1 MLQTI
6 GLFKT
11 MPGLIFIEIAF
22 GLPFCILLFRA
33 FISTVP
39 RELDEAA
46 IVDGAGPLQ
55 VFFRVIFP
63 VLRSVVIT
71 VIILQSVFVYNDFQ
85 NPLYFLPG
93 TQNATVQLTLFS
105 FRSQFTTQFNL
116 LFANILLV
124 MLPALIMFI
133 IFNRKIVEGMAA
145 GAATARQAHGR
156 AASIGRA
163 LAVEEDRLRRAIRV
177 SCSAVQEI
185 GGSSTVSTPSSMR
198 TDRFGVG
205 ATRSWCSRVFV
216 AVGSSSASV
225 RLSPRRIGPSEPTSM
240 DTVIAASW
248 LRFTRNTATS
258 PLSLSMVAT
267 ASTSGTASV
276 LRRLVAR
283 ALDGEPQH
291 RAPGQARGDGEREE
305 DGLPPGR
312 AAGLGH
318 DRRDHIDELRKARG
332 LHPVGV
338 LQQADEQASDDHRV
352 GHGVLVLEQPGRVRP
367 RVHVGDLSALV
378 EAVGVPDV
386 PLVERDVDGPLA
398 V

>member
-1 MLQTI
+1 LVLAGLIVPPAVVPTIWVLQTI

-145 GAATARQAHGR
+145 G
-156 AASIGRA
+156 
-163 LAVEEDRLRRAIRV
+163 
-177 SCSAVQEI
+177 
-185 GGSSTVSTPSSMR
+185 
-198 TDRFGVG
+198 
-205 ATRSWCSRVFV
+205 
-216 AVGSSSASV
+216 SV
-225 RLSPRRIGPSEPTSM
+225 KG
-240 DTVIAASW
+240 
-248 LRFTRNTATS
+248 
-258 PLSLSMVAT
+258 
-267 ASTSGTASV
+267 
-276 LRRLVAR
+276 
-283 ALDGEPQH
+283 
-291 RAPGQARGDGEREE
+291 
-305 DGLPPGR
+305 
-312 AAGLGH
+312 
-318 DRRDHIDELRKARG
+318 
-332 LHPVGV
+332 
-338 LQQADEQASDDHRV
+338 
-352 GHGVLVLEQPGRVRP
+352 
-367 RVHVGDLSALV
+367 
-378 EAVGVPDV
+378 
-386 PLVERDVDGPLA
+386 
-398 V
+398 